1 VIVDGQDVVIFPGS
15 DLKKDKA
22 VTAAWKE
29 SVRRVARAQALL
41 WNASPISVRQAILA
55 KLEQEDEMRQRS

>member
-1 VIVDGQDVVIFPGS
+1 VIVDGQDVVIFPG